1 MAVKKV
7 AEAEAVAAEEVKAEA
22 PKKTTRKTTTVKKE
36 AAPKKA
42 AEKKTAAAK
51 KEAETAEA
59 APKKTTT
66 RRTAARKAAAPEVR
80 VFVEYAGKQVVAKEV
95 LAAAMES
102 FKAANADT
110 EIKTIEVYMK
120 PEENVAYYVVN
131 GVGSDDFKVEL

>member
-7 AEAEAVAAEEVKAEA
+7 VETETETAAVAAEEVKEAA
-22 PKKTTRKTTTVKKE
+22 PKKTTRKTTAAKKE
-36 AAPKKA
+36 AAPKKTAASKKA
-42 AEKKTAAAK
+42 AETT
-51 KEAETAEA
+51 EEA

-66 RRTAARKAAAPEVR
+66 RKTAAKKAAAPEVT

-95 LAAAMES
+95 LAAAIES
-102 FKAANADT
+102 YKAANADT

-131 GVGSDDFKVEL
+131 GVGSDAFKVEL